1 MNRVRTLTTKPGV
14 APDSIIKK
22 VLQKNSFPGGVI
34 QNLLNQGRRTIPPR
48 AREPGGERLTYH
60 AITHVPGISERL
72 KKEISKSIENVGIT
86 LKPALPNRKMFT
98 ALKDRLP
105 TEHKRDVVYE
115 LPCGACPKRYI
126 GTTSQLLKHRMQ
138 KHKSDC
144 RVPIRNE
151 HATTLCY
158 HTSQTG
164 HQFKLGE
171 PTILD
176 QHKNETVRNILEC
189 FWIRKEFP
197 LLVNKRTDFDSVS
210 QIYASVLD

>member
-1 MNRVRTLTTKPGV
+1 MILNVPRNLMNRVRTLTTKPGV

-34 QNLLNQGRRTIPPR
+34 QNFLNQGRRTIPPR

-72 KKEISKSIENVGIT
+72 KKEISRSIENVRIT
-86 LKPALPNRKMFT
+86 LQPALPNRKMFT

-105 TEHKRDVVYE
+105 TEHKRDVVYKV
-115 LPCGACPKRYI
+115 PCGACPKRYI
-126 GTTSQLLKHRMQ
+126 ATTSQLLKHRMQ

-176 QHKNETVRNILEC
+176 QHKKRNTEEHPGM
-189 FWIRKEFP
+189 F
-197 LLVNKRTDFDSVS
+197 
-210 QIYASVLD
+210 LDQKGVPTIGQ